1 MKKLIFF
8 FIGVLF
14 LGCGGK
20 ELNHIPDEII
30 PKHHMIDL
38 LVDIH
43 LSDAIITTKKFQTN
57 KHEYQIEGYYAY
69 LYEKHGYTRQEI
81 DSSIAFYSR
90 YPAEYSKMYDQV
102 LEKLSTIQTY
112 YEKKDTIK

>member
-1 MKKLIFF
+1 MKKLVVVCFGILFF
-8 FIGVLF
+8 S
-14 LGCGGK
+14 CGEP
-20 ELNHIPDEII
+20 ELKHVPDDII
-30 PKHHMIDL
+30 PKNHMIDL

-43 LSDAIITTKKFQTN
+43 LSDAIIATKKFQTN

-112 YEKKDTIK
+112 YEKKDTIN